1 MLIHAQT
8 NGLRLLGAPLTSAAR
23 KTLSSREAAR
33 WRPERSSRQPGS
45 PSRAFLPRRAMINGI
60 LSTRVR
66 IARRDLPFCF
76 LFSDCARISG
86 Y

>member
-33 WRPERSSRQPGS
+33 RRPERSRQQPGS
-45 PSRAFLPRRAMINGI
+45 PSRAFLPRRAIINGI
-60 LSTRVR
+60 FEHWGSYRTPRYSL
-66 IARRDLPFCF
+66 
-76 LFSDCARISG
+76 LFFILRSCPQ
-86 Y
+86 